1 MNFYIETFGCK
12 VNQYDSQEIAEYM
25 EQSGFN
31 RTENSDNADIVIINS
46 CTVTAESDR
55 KARNAVRSYKK
66 KNTDCITV
74 LSGCLPQSK
83 PDLYAD
89 FPKADIITGNKEN
102 ENIPNL
108 VLSYIRNPIKSS
120 FVPAHNTGDSYSGAG
135 ITRFDAHTRAFMK
148 IQDGCDCFCSYCI
161 IPYSRGRS
169 RSRDLIS
176 IKKEMEALSAFGYK
190 EISLVGINLSDY
202 GKNMPYSLS
211 DVVLLADDIAGIER
225 VRLGSLEP
233 VFLTDDILLNLKK
246 SEKLCNHFHISL
258 QSGSDK
264 ILQKMNR
271 RYTSEGYLALCE
283 KLRSSFPDCAL
294 TTDIIVGFPEESD
307 EDFYNSISLAKKA
320 CFEKIH
326 IFPYSKRDGT
336 KAALEKGQITNAEK
350 RRRCSSLLDVA
361 EHLRKDAFEAQI
373 GKEYEVLLEGV
384 SNGSFTGY
392 TTNYFPVKMRGKN
405 FNSGDIVNVVI
416 NDADYEYL
424 YGKSK

>member
-211 DVVLLADDIAGIER
+211 DVVLLADDIEGIKR

-233 VFLTDDILLNLKK
+233 VSLTDDILQNLKK
-246 SEKLCNHFHISL
+246 SKKLCNHFHISL

-271 RYTSEGYLALCE
+271 RYTVAEYLALCE
-283 KLRSSFPDCAL
+283 KLRTLFPDCAL

-307 EDFYNSISLAKKA
+307 EDFYSSISLAKKA

-392 TTNYFPVKMRGKN
+392 TTNYFPVKMRGKS
-405 FNSGDIVNVVI
+405 FNSGDVVNVII

-424 YGKSK
+424 YGESK

>member
-31 RTENSDNADIVIINS
+31 RTEDSANADIIIINS

-55 KARNAVRSYKK
+55 KARSAVRSYKK
-66 KNTDCITV
+66 KNIDCITV
-74 LSGCLPQSK
+74 LSGCLPQSN

-89 FPKADIITGNKEN
+89 FPDADIITGNKAN

-108 VLSYIRNPIKSS
+108 VLSYIRNPVKS
-120 FVPAHNTGDSYSGAG
+120 FLVPTHKTGDSYSGAG

-211 DVVLLADDIAGIER
+211 DVVLLADDIVGIKR

-233 VFLTDDILLNLKK
+233 VFLTDNMLQSLKK
-246 SEKLCNHFHISL
+246 SKKLCNHFHISL

-264 ILQKMNR
+264 ILKQMNR
-271 RYTSEGYLALCE
+271 RYTSKEYLALCE
-283 KLRSSFPDCAL
+283 KLRGSFPNCAL
-294 TTDIIVGFPEESD
+294 TTDIIVGFPGESD
-307 EDFYNSISLAKKA
+307 EDFYSSISLAKKA
-320 CFEKIH
+320 RFEKIH
-326 IFPYSKRDGT
+326 IFPYSRRDGT
-336 KAALEKGQITNAEK
+336 KAALEKKQISNAEK
-350 RRRCSSLLDVA
+350 RRRCSVLLDVA
-361 EHLRKDAFEAQI
+361 EALRRDAFEAQI

-392 TTNYFPVKMRGKN
+392 TTNYFPVKIRGKN
-405 FNSGDIVNVVI
+405 FKSGDVI
-416 NDADYEYL
+416 NVIINGADYEYL
-424 YGKSK
+424 YGVSK